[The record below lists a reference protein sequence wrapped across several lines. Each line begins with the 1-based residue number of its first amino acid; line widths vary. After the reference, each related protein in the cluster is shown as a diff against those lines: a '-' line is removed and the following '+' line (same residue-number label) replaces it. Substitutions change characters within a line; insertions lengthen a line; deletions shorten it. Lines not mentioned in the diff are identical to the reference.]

1 MQPKQTMRYLE
12 PGQNL
17 EPGFGRQLSFR
28 RDFGSFQSTNQPHR
42 LPEISRNYLAGDPIR
57 FIDWRAYART
67 DQLVINQKKQTAA
80 AKVVIAVSCAPSMS
94 WPSST
99 LHQYAVP
106 KLEIALRVAMHL
118 AFTHI
123 KMLDTVT
130 LCLVA
135 SEFYTRK
142 IARASEVLE
151 MYHTCCRDTFSQS
164 KLISTCSF
172 SSSSRQLP
180 AEVKYWVGDGLTT
193 SYANFFSPPSFCCFF
208 HTLSIYELKSVWLDN
223 DTSYFDQQQE
233 ALGRNFKSTFRKQIK
248 TWLAEKERYME
259 RIAGR
264 YLLLTEDSTID
275 AYLHFARN
283 YLRFAQ

>member
-1 MQPKQTMRYLE
+1 MQPKPTMRYLE
-12 PGQNL
+12 PEQNL

-28 RDFGSFQSTNQPHR
+28 RDFGSFQNTNQPHR
-42 LPEISRNYLAGDPIR
+42 VPEISRNYLAGDPVR

-80 AKVVIAVSCAPSMS
+80 ARVVIAVSCAPSMT
-94 WPSST
+94 WPPAT
-99 LHQYAVP
+99 IHEHAVP

-130 LCLVA
+130 ICLVT

-142 IARASEVLE
+142 ITRANEVLE
-151 MYHTCCRDTFSQS
+151 MYHICCRDTFSQT
-164 KLISTCSF
+164 KLISVCGF
-172 SSSSRQLP
+172 SSSSKQLP
-180 AEVKYWVGDGLTT
+180 AEVKYWLGDGLTSDYT
-193 SYANFFSPPSFCCFF
+193 NFFSPSAFCCFF
-208 HTLSIYELKSVWLDN
+208 HILSAYELKSFWLDN
-223 DTSYFDQQQE
+223 DTSYFDQQLE
-233 ALGRNFKSTFRKQIK
+233 ALGRNFKTTFREQLK

-259 RIAGR
+259 RITGR

-275 AYLHFARN
+275 SYLNFSRN
-283 YLRFAQ
+283 WFEQ